1 MYCFGIEGFLL
12 FLAVWI
18 YSPKEVKNPVR
29 NFSVSAAVNLYDNK
43 DTCVVEGQTFRMLE
57 AKSGKKLK
65 AIIRNNQLVV
75 INQGVQFA
83 KYRVIYYVFSS
94 MDDEQMPVIRSLN
107 QRLSPPVLKVL
118 KNSQPGNRFIFEEI
132 TVVDAD
138 KKELANAV
146 IPLVIERM
154 KNNKN

>member
-1 MYCFGIEGFLL
+1 MYSFVIEGFLIL
-12 FLAVWI
+12 LVTWI

-29 NFSVSAAVNLYDNK
+29 NFSDSPAIDIYDNK

-65 AIIRNNQLVV
+65 AIIRNNQIVV

-146 IPLVIERM
+146 MPLMIERI
-154 KNNKN
+154 KNIQN